1 MEGFSVVAWRYHCNS
16 CFGSEPCLPTL
27 GSSWSWICLQVSR
40 TVRWLLLSGEF
51 EVLPVMLPRDEKKLS
66 ENFFYIYKLFKTS
79 AQWIRRVFFLNTLCV
94 HAAKVVC
101 STHVCKLGSNEHD
114 ILTLPII
121 YFLSLHCT
129 IMAVVFIIQERF
141 QPGSLTWLHL
151 IPIYRRD
158 AHRCSNLNKSNRLI
172 CQVCDMCRF
181 LLVKPNRSCALP
193 HLSYD

>member
-40 TVRWLLLSGEF
+40 TVRWLLLSWEF
-51 EVLPVMLPRDEKKLS
+51 EVLPAMLPRDEKKLS
-66 ENFFYIYKLFKTS
+66 ENLFYIYKLFKTS

-121 YFLSLHCT
+121 YHLSISALHYHGC
-129 IMAVVFIIQERF
+129 
-141 QPGSLTWLHL
+141 SLYYSGAIST
-151 IPIYRRD
+151 
-158 AHRCSNLNKSNRLI
+158 
-172 CQVCDMCRF
+172 RF
-181 LLVKPNRSCALP
+181 LDMTASDPNLQAWCSQV
-193 HLSYD
+193 